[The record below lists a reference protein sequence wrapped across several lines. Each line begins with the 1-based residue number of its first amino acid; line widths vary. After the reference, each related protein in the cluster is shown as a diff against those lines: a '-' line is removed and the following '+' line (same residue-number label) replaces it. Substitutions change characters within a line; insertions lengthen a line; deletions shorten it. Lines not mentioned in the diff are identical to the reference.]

1 VIRALTALES
11 AYRGHG
17 PPCERTWIAG
27 IDALVA
33 RPARGSG
40 PAIVFANAATP
51 RGIDEPAVSR
61 FLGGLAGT
69 GFVAVAPE
77 LPRVRAGEVT
87 PDTVDAL
94 VAVARASGTPV
105 ALVGAS
111 TGASLAILAAADPLI
126 ANRVSTVLAIG
137 PFASLERILRLGTTG
152 FYGDRPYPAA
162 ALVAV
167 ASGRSLLA
175 SAADDPAVPALLANR
190 DPDRF
195 AELYAALRSGTR
207 ALVADMSP
215 VSRIAQVSAPLEI
228 ASARG
233 DAFVPV
239 DEAEAL
245 AEAGN
250 GVRLTVTHALDHVRP
265 RLRPGLVRLVAA
277 LDRTLRRAAETEPE
291 PAPVFRPLPVL

>member
-126 ANRVSTVLAIG
+126 ANRVTAVLAIA

-162 ALVAV
+162 PLVAL
-167 ASGRSLLA
+167 ASTRSLRTSAPDDA
-175 SAADDPAVPALLANR
+175 SVPALLANR
-190 DPDRF
+190 DPHRF
-195 AELYAALRSGTR
+195 DELYASLAPDTR

-215 VSRIAQVSAPLEI
+215 LSRIALVSAPLEL
-228 ASARG
+228 ASAPD

-239 DEAEAL
+239 QEAEAL
-245 AEAGN
+245 VEAVDD
-250 GVRLTVTHALDHVRP
+250 VRLTVTRSLDHVRP
-265 RLRPGLVRLVAA
+265 RLRPGLGRLVAA
-277 LDRTLRRAAETEPE
+277 LDRTLRRAAEAE
-291 PAPVFRPLPVL
+291 PAPVFRPLPAL